1 MPMRFT
7 LDYKIETSEARMQYL
22 KDNVDFKK
30 LTPKDIELCT
40 DYVLYG
46 KDSNGPLD
54 KHGNPTSAADRGEV
68 FMKTKYGSYEKAQPV
83 SLEGLMESPTFD
95 ETVFKTGKNI
105 YKNPKPEPIS
115 KNRDKYKDIP
125 GMQELWKEI
134 DKINRVIEL
143 AEGKIEPKPEEVV
156 PQLDSKQLYHL
167 KHQRISL
174 YKQQYLLKEM
184 VMPEMKAQKNYG
196 SFYTSI
202 VDSQMNYPIFPCG
215 TMREENDA
223 DFRCPLNSSIKF
235 TAANLAEQIEQLDK
249 DGKPYFNFLNKEH
262 VYELCLA
269 YYDIKASIE
278 RHPDS
283 PLWNLLWTLDYYI
296 EKANL
301 SEQQKL
307 ITECKKKRMLNKEIC
322 KELMDK
328 MGIYHQENYVST
340 IWNKVCQL
348 IADAADLSYDEWCC
362 KDYMPAWKKCNC
374 CGQWLLRDNR
384 NFVKKSK
391 APDGLTNRCK
401 RCDQK
406 KRRGE
411 I

>member
-1 MPMRFT
+1 MPMRFK
-7 LDYKIETSEARMQYL
+7 LDFSIETSQDRMAYIE
-22 KDNVDFKK
+22 KNVDFSK
-30 LTPKDIELCT
+30 LSKKDIELCT

-46 KDSNGPLD
+46 KDPD
-54 KHGNPTSAADRGEV
+54 KEMTSAADRKEV
-68 FMKTKYGSYEKAQPV
+68 FMKTKYSSYQKTEPV

-95 ETVFKTGKNI
+95 ETIFKTGKNI
-105 YKNPKPEPIS
+105 YKKPKQEPIS
-115 KNRDKYKDIP
+115 KNREKYKDIP
-125 GMQELWKEI
+125 GMKELWAEI
-134 DKINRVIEL
+134 DKIGRIIGL
-143 AEGKIEPKPEEVV
+143 AKGEIEPEDGEEV

-167 KHQRISL
+167 NHQRIEL
-174 YKQQYLLKEM
+174 YENQYLLKDM
-184 VMPEMKAQKNYG
+184 ARPEIKIQKNYG
-196 SFYTSI
+196 SFYSSI
-202 VDSQMNYPIFPCG
+202 IDSQMNYPVFPCG
-215 TMREENDA
+215 TMSEENDW
-223 DFRCPLNSSIKF
+223 DFKCPLGSSREF
-235 TAANLAEQIEQLDK
+235 MAANVEAEIEQLK
-249 DGKPYFNFLNKEH
+249 QNGKEYFNFLDKNH
-262 VYELCLA
+262 VYQLCLN
-269 YYDIKASIE
+269 YWDIRNSIE
-278 RHPDS
+278 KHPDS
-283 PLWNLLWTLDYYI
+283 PLWNLIWTLDWYI

-328 MGIYHQENYVST
+328 LGIYHQENYVST

-348 IADAADLSYDEWCC
+348 IVDAADLNYDEWCC

-374 CGQWLLRDNR
+374 CGKWLLRDNR

-391 APDGLTNRCK
+391 AADGLTNRCK